1 MPTAAKLVAGIMWA
15 LLAWFASNLIKPYF
29 PEGMD
34 LGYFAEVNAALGL
47 VLGWTMAGPRAN
59 LGGWSAAISYG
70 VTTTVALVVVGVFLH
85 SFAEMVRLSL
95 SRRYEGPIE
104 GLVAVFG
111 MMVDYFV
118 LMAKR
123 DVMVFLA
130 VGAVVAGLVTEWA
143 GRRWR

>member
-34 LGYFAEVNAALGL
+34 LGFFAEVNAALGFL
-47 VLGWTMAGPRAN
+47 LGWVMAGPRAN

-70 VTTTVALVVVGVFLH
+70 FTTTVALVVLGVFLH
-85 SFAEMVRLSL
+85 SLVEMVRLSL
-95 SRRYEGPIE
+95 SRRYEGPVE
-104 GLVAVFG
+104 GLVAVFA
-111 MMVDYFV
+111 MMVDYFA

-123 DVMVFLA
+123 DVMVTLVA
-130 VGAVVAGLVTEWA
+130 GGIVAGLVTEWA